1 LEGHIESHIES
12 HIEII
17 TSSSHYMPHVSFLD
31 IRHWGRFM
39 DFLVKS
45 GQLDTLRTD
54 CLIVQIYGDKS
65 LSSAA
70 AAIDKKF
77 SLISRL
83 LQLNDLTLKPG
94 SCNWLLPPA
103 DAPFKRLL
111 VVCAGAKSGSLTS
124 QEIKTSAQAVAK
136 AIKGKP
142 VKNAVWSAE
151 TGSEVSAKLFATLV
165 AEAFVTA
172 LYTYRETKTQNVKA
186 PALAKLTL
194 HTSGKSESAW
204 RAGLEL
210 GQHLGEG
217 INLARHLG
225 DLPGNICT
233 PTYLATQA
241 KKLAGGKLSVTVLE
255 EKQIKRLGMGAFLSV
270 AAGSEQPAKFIVL
283 QYRGAAAA
291 TPPTVLVGK
300 GITFDTGGISIKPG
314 PAMDEMKFDMCGAA
328 SVLGVMKTLQL
339 AQPRINVVGLI
350 AATENM
356 PSGRATKPGDVVTSM
371 SGQTI
376 EILNTDA
383 EGRLVLC
390 DALTYAERF
399 KPKAVIDIATLTG
412 ACVIALG
419 NHASGLYANDQ
430 ALADELLAAGQAAQ
444 DRAWQMPLWDDYQKA
459 LDSNFADM
467 ANVGGREGGSIT
479 AACFLSR
486 YTKAYKW
493 AHLDIAGTA
502 WLGGG
507 NKGATGR
514 PVGLLLQ
521 YLLGAYSG

>member
-1 LEGHIESHIES
+1 
-12 HIEII
+12 
-17 TSSSHYMPHVSFLD
+17 
-31 IRHWGRFM
+31 M
-39 DFLVKS
+39 DFLVKT
-45 GQLDTLRTD
+45 GQLDALRTD

-65 LSSAA
+65 LSAA
-70 AAIDKKF
+70 AAALDKKF
-77 SLISRL
+77 SIISRL

-94 SCNWLLPPA
+94 HHSWLLPPA

-111 VVCAGAKSGSLTS
+111 VVCTGAKNGSLS
-124 QEIKTSAQAVAK
+124 AQEIKSSASAVAK
-136 AIKGKP
+136 ALKNKP
-142 VKNAVWSAE
+142 IKNAIWSAE
-151 TGSEVSAKLFATLV
+151 TGADVSPKLFATLI
-165 AEAFVTA
+165 AEAFTTA
-172 LYTYRETKTQNVKA
+172 FYSYRETKTQNLKT
-186 PALAKLTL
+186 PSFAKLTL
-194 HTSGKSESAW
+194 HTSGKTESAW
-204 RAGLEL
+204 RSGLEL
-210 GQHLGEG
+210 GKNIGEG
-217 INLARHLG
+217 INTARHLG

-233 PTYLATQA
+233 PTYLANQA
-241 KKLAGGKLSVTVLE
+241 KKLAGGKLSVSVLE
-255 EKQIKRLGMGAFLSV
+255 EKQLVRLGMGAFLSV
-270 AAGSEQPAKFIVL
+270 TAGSEQPAKFIIM
-283 QYRGAAAA
+283 QYRGAAASA
-291 TPPTVLVGK
+291 APTVLVGK

-328 SVLGVMKTLQL
+328 SVLGVMKTLQMV
-339 AQPRINVVGLI
+339 QPRINVVGLI
-350 AATENM
+350 AASENM
-356 PSGRATKPGDVVTSM
+356 PSGKATKPGDVVTSM

-390 DALTYAERF
+390 DALTYAERY

-430 ALADELLAAGQAAQ
+430 SLAEELLAAGNAAQ

-486 YTKAYKW
+486 YAKAYKW

-502 WLGGG
+502 WTGGG
-507 NKGATGR
+507 GKGATGR

-521 YLLGAYSG
+521 YLLGVYN

>member
-1 LEGHIESHIES
+1 
-12 HIEII
+12 
-17 TSSSHYMPHVSFLD
+17 
-31 IRHWGRFM
+31 M
-39 DFLVKS
+39 DFSLKA

-54 CLIVQIYGDKS
+54 CLIVQVYADKT
-65 LSSAA
+65 LSKAA
-70 AAIDKKF
+70 KALDEKYHLLA
-77 SLISRL
+77 RL
-83 LQLNDLTLKPG
+83 RELDEVPQKVGNCAWVMSPKG
-94 SCNWLLPPA
+94 
-103 DAPFKRLL
+103 APFKRLL
-111 VVCAGAKSGSLTS
+111 VVCAGSASRKLTV
-124 QEIKTSAQAVAK
+124 QEIKSSAQSVAK
-136 AIKGKP
+136 ALKNKSIKS
-142 VKNAVWSAE
+142 AVWSVE
-151 TGSEVSAKLFATLV
+151 NHSEVDSGVFATLI
-165 AEAFVTA
+165 AESVTTGFYS
-172 LYTYRETKTQNVKA
+172 YTETKTQNISI
-186 PALAKLTL
+186 PALTKFTL
-194 HTSGKSESAW
+194 HGVDKLDAVWRNGLQRGKSI
-204 RAGLEL
+204 
-210 GQHLGEG
+210 GEG
-217 INLARHLG
+217 INTARHLG
-225 DLPGNICT
+225 NLPGNICT
-233 PTYLATQA
+233 PTYLADRA
-241 KKLAGGKLSVTVLE
+241 RALAGGKLTVAVLE
-255 EKQIKRLGMGAFLSV
+255 EKQIAKLGMGAFMSV
-270 AAGSEQPAKFIVL
+270 AAGSDQPAKFIVME
-283 QYRGAAAA
+283 YRGGAANSA
-291 TPPTVLVGK
+291 PVVLVGK

-328 SVLGVMKTLQL
+328 SVLGVMTTLKQL
-339 AQPRINVVGLI
+339 QPRQNVVGII

-356 PSGRATKPGDVVTSM
+356 PSGKATKPGDVVTSM

-390 DALTYAERF
+390 DALTYVERF

-486 YTKAYKW
+486 YTKNYKW

-507 NKGATGR
+507 AKGATGR

>member
-1 LEGHIESHIES
+1 MEFS
-12 HIEII
+12 
-17 TSSSHYMPHVSFLD
+17 
-31 IRHWGRFM
+31 
-39 DFLVKS
+39 VKS

-54 CLIVQIYGDKS
+54 CLIVQVYADKT
-65 LSSAA
+65 LSGAA
-70 AAIDKKF
+70 KVLDKKYQ
-77 SLISRL
+77 LISRL
-83 LQLNDLTLKPG
+83 IELNELTLKAG
-94 SCNWLLPPA
+94 QCAWALPPSGTA
-103 DAPFKRLL
+103 FKRLL
-111 VVCAGAKSGSLTS
+111 VVCLGSKNNAVTS
-124 QEIKTSAQAVAK
+124 QDIRTSVQAVAK
-136 AIKGKP
+136 ALKGKQI
-142 VKNAVWSAE
+142 KNAVWSVENA
-151 TGSEVSAKLFATLV
+151 SSVADNVFATLI
-165 AEAFVTA
+165 AETFVTS
-172 LYTYRETKTQNVKA
+172 LYTYQETKTQNLST
-186 PALAKLTL
+186 PALTKLTVHSDAKL
-194 HTSGKSESAW
+194 SSAW
-204 RAGLEL
+204 RSGLQQ
-210 GQHLGEG
+210 GKATGDG
-217 INLARHLG
+217 INTARHLG
-225 DLPGNICT
+225 NLPGNICT
-233 PTYLATQA
+233 PTYLA
-241 KKLAGGKLSVTVLE
+241 KKAQSLAGGKLTVNVLD
-255 EKQIKRLGMGAFLSV
+255 EKQIAKLGMGAFLSV
-270 AAGSEQPAKFIVL
+270 AAGSDQPAKFIVM
-283 QYRGAAAA
+283 QYRGAAASVE
-291 TPPTVLVGK
+291 PVVLVGK

-328 SVLGVMKTLQL
+328 SVLGVMTTLKQL
-339 AQPRINVVGLI
+339 QPRINVVGLI

-356 PSGRATKPGDVVTSM
+356 PSGKATKPGDVVTSM

-430 ALADELLAAGQAAQ
+430 ALADELLAAGQAAH

-486 YTKAYKW
+486 YSKNYKW

-507 NKGATGR
+507 AKGATGR

-521 YLLGAYSG
+521 YLIGAYTG

>member
-1 LEGHIESHIES
+1 
-12 HIEII
+12 
-17 TSSSHYMPHVSFLD
+17 M
-31 IRHWGRFM
+31 
-39 DFLVKS
+39 KS

-54 CLIVQIYGDKS
+54 CLIVQIYADKT

-70 AAIDKKF
+70 KALDKKHQ
-77 SLISRL
+77 LISRL
-83 LQLNDLTLKPG
+83 LDLNDLTLKPG
-94 SCNWLLPPA
+94 NCSWILPPGGTA
-103 DAPFKRLL
+103 FKRLL
-111 VVCAGAKSGSLTS
+111 VVCLGANSGSVTP
-124 QEIKTSAQAVAK
+124 QDIRNSAQAVAK
-136 AIKGKP
+136 TLKNKQA
-142 VKNAVWSAE
+142 KNAVWSVENA
-151 TGSEVSAKLFATLV
+151 SSVPDSVFATLI
-165 AEAFVTA
+165 AEAFVTS
-172 LYTYRETKTQNVKA
+172 LYAYRETKTQNISVS
-186 PALAKLTL
+186 ALTKLTIHNQEKL
-194 HTSGKSESAW
+194 NAAW
-204 RAGLEL
+204 RNGLQR
-210 GQHLGEG
+210 GKGTGEG
-217 INLARHLG
+217 INAARHLG
-225 DLPGNICT
+225 NLPGNICT
-233 PTYLATQA
+233 PTYLAKQA
-241 KKLAGGKLSVTVLE
+241 QALAGGKLSVNVLE
-255 EKQIKRLGMGAFLSV
+255 EKQIAKLGMGAFLSV
-270 AAGSEQPAKFIVL
+270 AAGSDQPAKLIVM
-283 QYRGAAAA
+283 QYRGAGASVA
-291 TPPTVLVGK
+291 PVVLVGK

-328 SVLGVMKTLQL
+328 SVIGVMTALQRL
-339 AQPRINVVGLI
+339 QPRLNVVGVI

-356 PSGRATKPGDVVTSM
+356 PSGKATKPGDVVTSM

-399 KPKAVIDIATLTG
+399 KPKTVIDIATLTG

-430 ALADELLAAGQAAQ
+430 ALADELVAAGQAAQ
-444 DRAWQMPLWDDYQKA
+444 DRAWQMPLWDEYQKA

-486 YTKAYKW
+486 YTKNYKW

-507 NKGATGR
+507 AKGATGR

-521 YLLGAYSG
+521 YLTGAYTE